1 MKTNDPSYKVSL
13 FGNFREVH
21 PMGTV
26 DISSWLF
33 SEKYRPQ
40 VDEIRRTQDSEQRRR
55 LKASLPCITPSG
67 IFRQRSASQLIQHSG
82 LLCIDI
88 DGADNPQVS
97 DWEALK
103 LEVASFPGLFYAG
116 LSASGNG
123 LFLLIR
129 IANPQ
134 RHTSYFHAIAS
145 DLKAQGITVD
155 KRCRDLARLRGA
167 SYDPH
172 PIYCPSPTAYNKII
186 YEFDSRRSR
195 NIPATSERKDITTHR
210 VECLLSLTEQTGTNI
225 ADDYDTW
232 LRIGCSLAA
241 EYGESGRGYFHTVS
255 RQSDKYHPEQCD
267 RQYNHCLGCCSKSS
281 IGTFFYTCKLFCLT
295 LTF

>member
-1 MKTNDPSYKVSL
+1 
-13 FGNFREVH
+13 
-21 PMGTV
+21 MGTV

-129 IANPQ
+129 I
-134 RHTSYFHAIAS
+134 
-145 DLKAQGITVD
+145 
-155 KRCRDLARLRGA
+155 
-167 SYDPH
+167 
-172 PIYCPSPTAYNKII
+172 
-186 YEFDSRRSR
+186 
-195 NIPATSERKDITTHR
+195 
-210 VECLLSLTEQTGTNI
+210 CLLYTSDA
-225 ADDYDTW
+225 ADE
-232 LRIGCSLAA
+232 L
-241 EYGESGRGYFHTVS
+241 
-255 RQSDKYHPEQCD
+255 
-267 RQYNHCLGCCSKSS
+267 
-281 IGTFFYTCKLFCLT
+281 
-295 LTF
+295 

>member
-21 PMGTV
+21 PMSTV

-33 SEKYRPQ
+33 SEEYRPQ

-55 LKASLPCITPSG
+55 LKASLPCITPNG

-210 VECLLSLTEQTGTNI
+210 VECLLSLIEQTGTNI

-241 EYGESGRGYFHTVS
+241 EYGESGREYFHTVS

-281 IGTFFYTCKLFCLT
+281 IGTFFYICKLFRLT
-295 LTF
+295 LIF